1 MKTVVLLRATND
13 PELEHGVRESTMCLD
28 EPSGDA
34 LAVGLGH
41 LAAAGGE
48 LAGIAVGPPEWE
60 PALRDAIALGVA
72 GVVRLWGPAIEEG
85 GLVAAAS
92 AIAGELRGIADIVIA
107 GGPAPDHG
115 SGILPFALAEFLDWA
130 VIEDVVETGVEG
142 GRTVAR
148 VRRSGGRRQ
157 TLGLPPGTVLVAARG
172 HVLPYPAVARKLAAR
187 RATIPEHPPAG
198 GPAGPQWQI
207 EGYGPAMPVTRH
219 LLRPSATAN
228 AGGRL
233 RQLMAGGATRQG
245 KQAPA
250 AEGGGGMASQLADI
264 LAKQGLLD

>member
-1 MKTVVLLRATND
+1 MKTVVLLRARND
-13 PELEHGVRESTMCLD
+13 PELEHGVRDSTMCLD
-28 EPSGDA
+28 EPSADA

-41 LAAAGGE
+41 VAAAGGE

-60 PALRDAIALGVA
+60 PALRDALALGVA
-72 GVVRLWGPAIEEG
+72 GVIRLWCPAIEEG
-85 GLVAAAS
+85 GLVGAAA
-92 AIAGELRGIADIVIA
+92 AIAGEVRDTTGVVIA
-107 GGPAPDHG
+107 GGAAPDHG
-115 SGILPFALAEFLDWA
+115 SGILPFALAELLGWA
-130 VIEDVVETGVEG
+130 VIEDVVETGLEDG
-142 GRTVAR
+142 QAVAR

-157 TLGLPPGTVLVAARG
+157 TLRLPSGAVLVAARG

-187 RATIPEHPPAG
+187 RASIPEHAPAG
-198 GPAGPQWQI
+198 APFASPWQI

-233 RQLMAGGATRQG
+233 RQLMAGGATRQT
-245 KQAPA
+245 KQPPAP
-250 AEGGGGMASQLADI
+250 EGGGGLASQLADI

>member
-1 MKTVVLLRATND
+1 MKTVVLLRARND

-28 EPSGDA
+28 EPSADA

-41 LAAAGGE
+41 VAAAGGE

-60 PALRDAIALGVA
+60 PALRDAIAMGVA
-72 GVVRLWGPAIEEG
+72 GVVRLWGPAVEEG

-92 AIAGELRGIADIVIA
+92 AIAGEVRGSATIVIA

-157 TLGLPPGTVLVAARG
+157 TLRLPPGAVLVAARG

-187 RATIPEHPPAG
+187 RALIPEHSPATG
-198 GPAGPQWQI
+198 TAARPWQI

-219 LLRPSATAN
+219 LLRPSATAS